1 MITFKFLN
9 NNIPPLTPTQWVN
22 IPVPD
27 DITGP
32 TSRTVYKYGYQS
44 AMRGESFTS
53 NPNLHTEYCYV
64 WNRGWIDHQL
74 QFNLPVFN
82 DTI

>member
-1 MITFKFLN
+1 MRTFKFLIN
-9 NNIPPLTPTQWVN
+9 NPPLTPAQWNN
-22 IPVPD
+22 IIVPD
-27 DITGP
+27 DIMGP
-32 TSRTVYKYGYQS
+32 TSRVVYKYGYQA
-44 AMRGESFTS
+44 AMRREPMST